1 MSRRHFPAA
10 YIAKVKRL
18 LRWLACLAIAL
29 MLGIGGLLALL
40 SSKQASLIYFP
51 RPYAASEVS
60 RWDNQPGTTV
70 IPYQTSSG
78 DQQAYLLS
86 TSNNP
91 QRLWF
96 VCGGN
101 GTIALEWSDWF
112 RKNASPDDV
121 YLFFDMPGYGACSG
135 KPSPASIKASIK
147 SVIPAAAHAL
157 GWTLEPSDPRLRF
170 FGHSLGAAVSLEAA
184 REFDIRRG
192 VILTPF
198 TSTMDMAREMT
209 GLPVA
214 FLVKHRFDNTARL
227 KEMAKHGNAEVFL
240 IHGSNDEAIPVEM
253 SRTLAREVPEVVRY
267 TEIPKGM
274 HNDLQDIASEVL
286 IKAMFEA
293 RQ

>member
-1 MSRRHFPAA
+1 M
-10 YIAKVKRL
+10 KRA
-18 LRWLACLAIAL
+18 LRWLLYLVIAL
-29 MLGIGGLLALL
+29 VLGIGGFLALL

-51 RPYAASEVS
+51 RPYGSNKVAE
-60 RWDNQPGTTV
+60 WDARQGTT
-70 IPYQTSSG
+70 ILSYQTSSG
-78 DQQAYLLS
+78 NQQAYLLS
-86 TSNNP
+86 TSNQT

-101 GTIALEWSDWF
+101 GTIALEWSDWI
-112 RKNASPDDV
+112 RQHASPDDA

-135 KPSPASIKASIK
+135 KPSPGSIKESIK
-147 SVIPAAAHAL
+147 VVIPAAANAL

-209 GLPVA
+209 GMPVG
-214 FLVKHRFDNTARL
+214 FLVKHRFDNTERL
-227 KEMAKHGNAEVFL
+227 KEMAKRGNAKVFV

-253 SRTLAREVPEVVRY
+253 SRTLAKEVPEVVRY

-274 HNDLQDIASEVL
+274 HNDLQDIAPEVL
-286 IKAMFEA
+286 MKAMFEA

>member
-1 MSRRHFPAA
+1 MN
-10 YIAKVKRL
+10 VKRIFRRL
-18 LRWLACLAIAL
+18 IYLSIIVALIAC
-29 MLGIGGLLALL
+29 GFLALL

-51 RPYAASEVS
+51 RPYGTNDVS
-60 RWDNQPGTTV
+60 RWDDQAGTTV
-70 IPYQTSSG
+70 IPYRTSSG
-78 DQQAYLLS
+78 NQQAYLLS
-86 TSNNP
+86 TSSQP

-96 VCGGN
+96 ICGGN

-112 RKNASPDDV
+112 RKNASPDDA
-121 YLFFDMPGYGACSG
+121 YLFFDMPGYGACAG
-135 KPSPASIKASIK
+135 KPAPASIKDNIK
-147 SVIPAAAHAL
+147 AVIPAAANAL
-157 GWTLEPSDPRLRF
+157 GWTLEPSDSRLLF

-214 FLVKHRFDNTARL
+214 FLVKHRFDNIERL
-227 KEMAKHGNAEVFL
+227 KEMAKHGASEVFV

-253 SRTLAREVPEVVRY
+253 SRTLSKEVPEVVRY
-267 TEIPKGM
+267 TEIPRGM
-274 HNDLQDIASEVL
+274 HNNLQDIAPEVL
-286 IKAMFEA
+286 MKAMSDA